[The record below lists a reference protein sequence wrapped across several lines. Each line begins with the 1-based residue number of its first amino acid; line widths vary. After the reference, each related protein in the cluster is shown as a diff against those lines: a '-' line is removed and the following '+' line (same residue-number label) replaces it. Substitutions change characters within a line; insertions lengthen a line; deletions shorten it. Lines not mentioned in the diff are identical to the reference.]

1 MFRDM
6 RSSGHHAM
14 ASRFTFLHM
23 IAALTGALA
32 AWVLPCAARAAQPV
46 DLELVIATDVS
57 RSIDQ
62 NEARLQRE
70 GVADA
75 FLSQDVIEA
84 IRSGIL
90 GRIAVAYIDWSSGEF
105 NRVVIDWRV
114 VSDQTSAN
122 AFAQDLLRAS
132 PTYGQRTSISDALE
146 MAAHMIDSNAFE
158 GTRRAIDVSGDG
170 PNNAGPRVD
179 AVRDQVVARRIVING
194 LPIKNEN
201 DRFDGHFYLEDL
213 DLYYRGCVTGGPGS
227 FVEVAHDFKDF
238 ARAIKKK
245 LILEIAGRTPE
256 SPPRV
261 MKAAAPGGLTRV
273 QAGGYVYPKGCDIG
287 ERMRARIWDDVDR
300 P

>member
-1 MFRDM
+1 M
-6 RSSGHHAM
+6 
-14 ASRFTFLHM
+14 
-23 IAALTGALA
+23 
-32 AWVLPCAARAAQPV
+32 
-46 DLELVIATDVS
+46 S

-62 NEARLQRE
+62 EEARLQRE

-114 VSDQTSAN
+114 VSDQASAN
-122 AFAQDLLRAS
+122 AFARDLLRRLAYLR
-132 PTYGQRTSISDALE
+132 PAHLHQRCPRDGGPHDRE
-146 MAAHMIDSNAFE
+146 QRFRGHAARHRRLR
-158 GTRRAIDVSGDG
+158 RRAQQRRAARWMSCATRI
-170 PNNAGPRVD
+170 
-179 AVRDQVVARRIVING
+179 VARRIVING

-213 DLYYRGCVTGGPGS
+213 DLYYQGCVTGGPGS
-227 FVEVAHDFKDF
+227 FVEVAHDFSDF

-256 SPPRV
+256 SPPRI
-261 MKAAAPGGLTRV
+261 MKAAAPGGVTRV